1 MHNES
6 HYFPID
12 PKIKIKGIFT
22 EDCTIFSSKT
32 FPVKYTFKVS
42 PDTKKYM
49 HFEDSGYCKIF
60 FKTGDDLR
68 QDQLILQIINFMD
81 SLLKKE
87 QLDYEFTIYK
97 VLATSKEDGFVEF
110 VPNSKTYYEI
120 LGSYKSLKLY
130 FKDISDNEQM
140 QEKKLD
146 SFINSL
152 AGYCAVN
159 YILGIGDRHNE
170 NIMLTKSGKLFHI
183 DFGYILGKDPI
194 KYYPFKFDKD
204 MVECMGGKNSDKY
217 KKFIQKCKNAY
228 SILRENARTIV
239 NMFYLMIDSGIP
251 LLNDYSLENLI
262 KQFAQGLTKEQAKDK
277 FLKELED
284 SINSPLSEIKEKFHQ
299 WRQDFL

>member
-1 MHNES
+1 MANIFELIKDYFKKEMNQNPVFLKKIESEIEFKDELKDISKSLSYINGIENKKKKLKEIIDDKKKKFMHNES

-194 KYYPFKFDKD
+194 KYYTK
-204 MVECMGGKNSDKY
+204 V
-217 KKFIQKCKNAY
+217 QKC
-228 SILRENARTIV
+228 I
-239 NMFYLMIDSGIP
+239 FY
-251 LLNDYSLENLI
+251 I
-262 KQFAQGLTKEQAKDK
+262 KRKC
-277 FLKELED
+277 
-284 SINSPLSEIKEKFHQ
+284 
-299 WRQDFL
+299 